1 MKAFKL
7 LLLLSVF
14 GIGFMSCQSPLS
26 KKSSNTEEN
35 TVNYRLHNTM
45 N

>member
-1 MKAFKL
+1 METSSIKNAL
-7 LLLLSVF
+7 IDLYIS
-14 GIGFMSCQSPLS
+14 INPQ

-35 TVNYRLHNTM
+35 TVNN